1 MQLKGFQRPKRL
13 DFEPETLT
21 DKYGKFSAQ
30 PYERGFAI
38 TVGNALRRVL
48 LSSIPGAAITAV
60 KIDGVVHEYTSLPG
74 VVEDTTDIILN
85 LKKIPLR
92 LKNKHTQT
100 IHIKA
105 EGPQEVTSKDIE
117 HGEEVEILVDDMVHI
132 ATLSQDGKLN
142 MEMRVK
148 NARGYV
154 TADRNFEEDFTLGY
168 IPIDSVHSA
177 IKKVNCYVETARV
190 GQSTDYEK
198 LTIEILTNG
207 SIAPQDAL
215 AIASK
220 ILKDHLAIFFNFE
233 EEPHLEEEEEDL
245 QDEELTKT
253 LIKSV
258 DELELTVRSYNC
270 LKNAN
275 IRTIEELVTK
285 TEAEMLKTKNFG
297 RKSLNELKD
306 KLEEMGLSFGMQTNL
321 NKNQPN
327 SS

>member
-13 DFEPETLT
+13 DFEPEALT

-38 TVGNALRRVL
+38 TIGNALRRIL
-48 LSSIPGAAITAV
+48 LSSVPGAAITAV
-60 KIDGVVHEYTSLPG
+60 KIDGVLHEYSSLPG
-74 VVEDTTDIILN
+74 VVEDTTDVILN

-92 LKNKHTQT
+92 LKNRHPQT

-105 EGPQEVTSKDIE
+105 EGPREITSKDIE
-117 HGEEVEILVDDMVHI
+117 HGEEVEILDDNVHI
-132 ATLSQDGKLN
+132 ATLSQDGKLD

-148 NARGYV
+148 NSRGYV

-168 IPIDSVHSA
+168 IPIDSVHSP
-177 IKKVNCYVETARV
+177 IKKVNCYVEASRV

-198 LTIEILTNG
+198 LIVEIWTNS
-207 SIAPQDAL
+207 SISPEDAL
-215 AIASK
+215 AVASK

-245 QDEELTKT
+245 QDEELNKI
-253 LIKSV
+253 LMKSV

-275 IRTIEELVTK
+275 IQTIAELVNK
-285 TEAEMLKTKNFG
+285 SESEMLKTKNFG

-306 KLEEMGLSFGMQTNL
+306 KLSELDLSFGMETNL
-321 NKNQPN
+321 DKNQSN